1 MDTSEALQ
9 VFGSSFQVTYYNG
22 SDYVSTTAT
31 YTNGTR
37 TLQNA
42 VGDYPSGAECLQYTA
57 PVVNLSHNP
66 EYITLDI
73 RPQYS
78 IFNTT
83 QLHTAIMVYCTQ
95 NAAVPPYQTP
105 DWRWT
110 VNGNESI
117 FYGVLDSNDIIDT
130 VYVASDRCIYIPV
143 DLSQQATFQANSVRV
158 TFVAPVS
165 VYNNNLY
172 IYLAPPYLSN
182 DAFGESGTGS
192 QTTTTS
198 SSSSGGGEVD
208 LEETNGLLDGILDAI
223 SGLGNM
229 ILGLFIPSQE
239 FLEDWIDAMK
249 EMLEDHLGGIYEAV
263 EEIVD
268 MFDSITGV
276 SATNSFHVDAVNIPL
291 AGTNLTLGNWDVPLK
306 TQAIPQIAYDALA
319 YIIDFLVSAAF
330 LNMCKRK
337 LEIFLNPD
345 SEKV

>member
-1 MDTSEALQ
+1 MDTAEALQ
-9 VFGSSFQVTYYNG
+9 VFGSSFTVTYYNG
-22 SDYVSTTAT
+22 SEYVETTAS

-37 TLQNA
+37 TLQNN

-66 EYITLDI
+66 EYITLDL

-78 IFNTT
+78 IFNTS
-83 QLHTAIMVYCTQ
+83 QLHTAIMIYCTSS
-95 NAAVPPYQTP
+95 ASVPPYQTP

-110 VNGNESI
+110 VNGNESV
-117 FYGVLDSNDIIDT
+117 FHGVLDNNNNIST
-130 VYVASDRCIYIPV
+130 VTVASDVCIYVPV
-143 DLSQQATFQANSVRV
+143 SITQQSTFTANSVRV
-158 TFVAPVS
+158 TVIAPVS
-165 VYNNNLY
+165 VYNGNLY
-172 IYLAPPYLSN
+172 FYLAPPYLSN
-182 DAFGESGTGS
+182 DAFGESGTGGT
-192 QTTTTS
+192 TTTTS
-198 SSSSGGGEVD
+198 GSSGGGEVD

-249 EMLEDHLGGIYEAV
+249 ELLEDHLGGIYQAID
-263 EEIVD
+263 EIVD

-276 SATNSFHVDAVNIPL
+276 SASSTIHIDACNIPL
-291 AGTNLTLGNWDVPLK
+291 AGSTLTLGNWDVPLK